1 MQKRPLCVMALG
13 FLLGILV
20 VKTGNMLYIVPVIG
34 ILLFLAGGIRKAKV
48 KWAAGMLLLMYTGC
62 VFTGVYRCYLEQEF
76 IAKYEPALENGRD
89 IKVQGELSEKEFKNN
104 LYQYYL
110 KNCYL
115 KLPQGVIPCNQI
127 LVRMEQDTVSIGKVL
142 VLEGEV
148 STFRQSENEGNFDEA
163 AFYQSQKIAFKL
175 NNPIIIKEYGKTN
188 QIREWLYRLRKRLK
202 NVYVC
207 SIPSEM
213 SGVLV
218 QMTLGDQSLMDT
230 EIKELYQK
238 VGISH
243 ILAISGLHI
252 SVIGLGIY
260 KLIRRIC
267 GNYFL
272 SAGIAGTFMAA
283 YGCMAG
289 FRPSAARAILMF
301 FVMLLADILG
311 RSYDS
316 LSALSFAAIV
326 LLWDNTGWLS
336 YAGFLFSFAAVLGV
350 VLVGKIVNKTVKKD
364 SKIHKS
370 IYSGLSIQ
378 LMTLPLSAYFYYE
391 IPLYGMLMNFIVL
404 PFMSVILFVGLAGGI
419 IGLFRLDAAKWVL
432 FPCRILL
439 GFYQAVSTVIQKF
452 PYAVNITG
460 KPALWRL
467 VVYYVLLF
475 GIVWV
480 IAKRKKGRGFGIIGI
495 LLLLF
500 VFHRPQAGMELA
512 VISVG
517 QGDGIYLRTSTGQQ
531 MFVDG
536 GSTDVSKVGT
546 YRILPFLKCKDVRGI
561 DYWFVSH
568 TDGDHVSGLQE
579 LLEGGYPVKH
589 LVFAE
594 SVIKDEAYESLIE
607 LAEQAGTEVLS
618 MGYLDCLHL
627 KDASITCVFP
637 YEGYRTENSNA
648 ASMVLY
654 YEDGD
659 FNGLLTGDIGVEE
672 EAWIAEHN
680 EEWLTTSHI
689 DFYKAAHHGSKY
701 SNGITLLEVLQ
712 PEFAVISC
720 GKNNRYGHPHAEAI
734 ERLERVGS
742 EIYYTMESGQVT
754 IGMDEEG
761 AWVNEYNGM

>member
-1 MQKRPLCVMALG
+1 MQKRPLCMMALG

-20 VKTGNMLYIVPVIG
+20 MKTRNVLYIVPAIG
-34 ILLFLAGGIRKAKV
+34 IWIWLAGTIQKAKV
-48 KWAAGMLLLMYTGC
+48 KWAACVLLFIYTGC
-62 VFTGVYRCYLEQEF
+62 FIAGGYRCYLEQEF
-76 IAKYEPALENGRD
+76 AERYEPALFNGMTV
-89 IKVQGELSEKEFKNN
+89 KVQGELSEKELKNN
-104 LYQYYL
+104 IYQYYL
-110 KNCYL
+110 NNCYL
-115 KLPQGVIPCNQI
+115 ELPQGVVPCNQI
-127 LVRMEQDTVSIGKVL
+127 LVQVEQDMVSIGKVL
-142 VLEGEV
+142 VLEGKI
-148 STFRQSENEGNFDEA
+148 SIFRQSENEGNFDEA

-175 NNPIIIKEYGKTN
+175 KNPKLIKEYGKTN
-188 QIREWLYRLRKRLK
+188 KVREWLYQLRQRMK
-202 NVYVC
+202 NVYEY
-207 SIPSEM
+207 SMPLEM

-218 QMTLGDQSLMDT
+218 RMTLGDQSLMDR

-260 KLIRRIC
+260 KLIRRLC
-267 GNYFL
+267 GSYFL
-272 SAGIAGTFMAA
+272 SAGIAGSFMAA

-301 FVMLLADILG
+301 FIMLLADVLG

-316 LSALSFAAIV
+316 LSALSFAVIV

-350 VLVGKIVNKTVKKD
+350 VLVGKIVNKTVENQ
-364 SKIHKS
+364 SKIRKS

-391 IPLYGMLMNFIVL
+391 IPIYGMLVNFIVL
-404 PFMSVILFVGLAGGI
+404 PFMSVILFIGLAGGV
-419 IGLFRLDAAKWVL
+419 IGLFWLDAAKWIL
-432 FPCRILL
+432 FPCWILL
-439 GFYQAVSTVIQKF
+439 GFYQAVSTVMQKF

-460 KPALWRL
+460 KPALGRL
-467 VVYYVLLF
+467 VVYYALLF

-500 VFHRPQAGMELA
+500 VFHRPQAGMELS
-512 VISVG
+512 VLSVG
-517 QGDGIYLRTSTGQQ
+517 QGDGIFLRTSAGQQ
-531 MFVDG
+531 LFIDG

-546 YRILPFLKCKDVRGI
+546 YRILPFLKCKGVRGI

-579 LLEGGYPVKH
+579 ILEEAYPVKH

-594 SVIKDEAYESLIE
+594 GVVKDEAYELLAE
-607 LAEQAGTEVLS
+607 LAEKNGTEVIS

-627 KDASITCVFP
+627 GEASITCVFP

-654 YEDGD
+654 YADGD

-672 EAWIAEHN
+672 EVWIAEHS
-680 EEWLTTSHI
+680 EEWLTVPEI

-701 SNGITLLEVLQ
+701 SNGNKLLELLQ
-712 PEFAVISC
+712 PELAVISC
-720 GKNNRYGHPHAEAI
+720 GKNNRYGHPHAEAL
-734 ERLERVGS
+734 ERLESVGS
-742 EIYYTMESGQVT
+742 EIYCTMESGQVT
-754 IGMDEEG
+754 IGMEEEG
-761 AWVNEYNGM
+761 VWVKEYLKK